1 MSRILTTGGFVTL
14 DEIFNEAMD
23 ELEARAPGKSQVI
36 DTIQDILSTY
46 DLTSDEQAQLTEQ
59 LLSNY

>member
-1 MSRILTTGGFVTL
+1 MTRIQTIGGFVTL

-23 ELEARAPGKSQVI
+23 ELEARDPSKSQAN
-36 DTIQDILSTY
+36 DTIQDILSAY
-46 DLTSDEQAQLTEQ
+46 DLTSDEQDQLTEQ

>member
-1 MSRILTTGGFVTL
+1 MTL

>member
-1 MSRILTTGGFVTL
+1 MTCVQTIGGFVTL
-14 DEIFNEAMD
+14 DENFNEAMD
-23 ELEARAPGKSQVI
+23 ELEARDPGKSQVN

-46 DLTSDEQAQLTEQ
+46 DLTSDEQAQLTEE

>member
-1 MSRILTTGGFVTL
+1 MTL
-14 DEIFNEAMD
+14 DKIFDEAMD
-23 ELEARAPGKSQVI
+23 ELEARDPGKSQVN

-46 DLTSDEQAQLTEQ
+46 DLTSDEQDQLTEQ

>member
-1 MSRILTTGGFVTL
+1 MTRILTIGGIVTL

-23 ELEARAPGKSQVI
+23 ELVARDPGKSQVN
-36 DTIQDILSTY
+36 DTIQEILSAY
-46 DLTSDEQAQLTEQ
+46 DLTSDEQAKLTEE

>member
-14 DEIFNEAMD
+14 DEIFYEALD
-23 ELEARAPGKSQVI
+23 ELEARDPGKSQVN

-59 LLSNY
+59 LLSDY

>member
-1 MSRILTTGGFVTL
+1 MTL

-23 ELEARAPGKSQVI
+23 ELVARDPGKSQVN
-36 DTIQDILSTY
+36 DTIQEILSTY
-46 DLTSDEQAQLTEQ
+46 DLTSDEQAKLTEE

>member
-1 MSRILTTGGFVTL
+1 MTCVQTIGGFVTL

-23 ELEARAPGKSQVI
+23 ELEARDPGKSQVN